1 MRFEIVKS
9 ESSGQFF
16 FRIRATNGNV
26 LANSEQYADKRSAV
40 AACESIRK
48 NAGDAEIVEL

>member
-9 ESSGQFF
+9 EKTGQFF

-40 AACESIRK
+40 AACESIKK